1 MDCELHYHSFPMMI
15 RRGHRLGQASGTTGA
30 INCCPQLDGIGQC
43 SRTGTPHQQS
53 ARLIVKLVGV
63 EREVVDLVGRPVWC
77 CNIILNTLLK
87 RPQKKSRCLGQ
98 MRTVIVTLCRDRLLC
113 IPR

>member
-77 CNIILNTLLK
+77 CNNIKHIVEAAAAEEVTVSRSNADSNCYTL
-87 RPQKKSRCLGQ
+87 P
-98 MRTVIVTLCRDRLLC
+98 
-113 IPR
+113 